1 MVVLHEVIQRPKV
14 RGAVSSSTSVLQSH
28 SRKGGGKKHGGSNM
42 QLGPEI
48 NHLTIPSYRECWK
61 IQSLGDQ

>member
-1 MVVLHEVIQRPKV
+1 MVVFYEVIQRPKV

-48 NHLTIPSYRECWK
+48 NHIDYT
-61 IQSLGDQ
+61 